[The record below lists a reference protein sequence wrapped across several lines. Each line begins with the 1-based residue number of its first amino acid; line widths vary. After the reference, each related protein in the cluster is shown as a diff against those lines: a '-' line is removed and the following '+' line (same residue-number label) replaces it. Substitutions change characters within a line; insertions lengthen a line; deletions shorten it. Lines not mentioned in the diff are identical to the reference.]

1 MFFRIA
7 ACLTVGAL
15 YCASASAAEI
25 AVSLES
31 GRTLTGTVSA
41 KTDDDQLWLAAGSGG
56 LKMLRPIDWDRIVS
70 AKVDGEPVTI
80 EQLRQV
86 QVDLIEPDVRIRSEV
101 IARPVRQ
108 ASFEEESYEPR
119 LMSLDVNATL
129 ENWDYDIIADGL
141 VLTIDARDQYG
152 RTFDLQGQYEA
163 ELYGLKRYD
172 FYTVPSQRG
181 VVSTRIGRWGGK
193 LDSSDGTNSVRLRY
207 QGQNP
212 ETDDSFAP
220 NGLLKV
226 RIVVPGQGVFERKAD
241 WVRIRTWSPYRDYS
255 ELNQAPTL
263 PYLRR

>member
-1 MFFRIA
+1 MFLRIA
-7 ACLTVGAL
+7 ACLIVGTLLLAR
-15 YCASASAAEI
+15 AGAAEI

-41 KTDDDQLWLAAGSGG
+41 KTDDAQLWLASGSGG
-56 LKMLRPIDWDRIVS
+56 LKVLRPIDWDRIVS
-70 AKVDGEPVTI
+70 AEVDGEAVTI
-80 EQLRQV
+80 EQLRAEQF
-86 QVDLIEPDVRIRSEV
+86 DLVEPDVRIRSEI

-108 ASFEEESYEPR
+108 ASYEEETYVPR
-119 LMSLDVNATL
+119 LASLDVSATL

-152 RTFDLQGQYEA
+152 RTIDLQGQYEA

-193 LDSSDGTNSVRLRY
+193 LDPSDGTNSVRLRF
-207 QGQNP
+207 QGWNP

-220 NGLLKV
+220 NGLVKV
-226 RIVVPGQGVFERKAD
+226 RIIVPGQGVYERKAD

-255 ELNQAPTL
+255 ELNQAPNL